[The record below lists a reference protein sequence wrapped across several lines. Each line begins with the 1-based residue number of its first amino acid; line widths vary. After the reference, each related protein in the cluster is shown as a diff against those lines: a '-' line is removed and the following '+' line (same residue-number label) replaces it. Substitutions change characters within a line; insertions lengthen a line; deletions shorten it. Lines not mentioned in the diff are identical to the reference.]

1 MSDQYSGQM
10 IVDLMNTVGKMDLV
24 SSTPSEGRDVA
35 DPSPTPRSTGKETA
49 RAGHPKPDSRS

>member
-24 SSTPSEGRDVA
+24 SSTPSEGTDVA
-35 DPSPTPRSTGKETA
+35 VPSASPRSTGQ
-49 RAGHPKPDSRS
+49 GNGLGGPS